1 LKREGLQFLSIEQ
14 ALSDYITLIEVRHA
28 VGVAYRGQVSRSEGS
43 AQPAL
48 AWLGLVIWG
57 A

>member
-1 LKREGLQFLSIEQ
+1 MKREGLQFLSIEQ